1 MIADKTNYNM
11 RTRQSPEAREREP
24 VAIGDFFGHVPK
36 PKPTSKRTQTKI
48 DAQIAIDARAD
59 AADKPKPRK
68 RVAEKPV
75 VAVYDYNRYEDLP
88 ARVRDLIEAYL
99 AIEKTDAKAAGSLG
113 FMTRA
118 LAIATLPHK
127 RVQDH
132 RFMRKNGDFT
142 LTMLTAHPDGLPYGT
157 LPRLLLTW
165 VCSEAV
171 RTGEPV
177 LSLGPTL
184 AAYLRELGLKNTGG
198 ARGDITRLKHAMTTL
213 FSSIISCRYEGRDS
227 WALQN
232 VLLADRVEWWQ
243 PQDREDAGAWQ
254 SKLHLSRP
262 FFKECVDHPVPV
274 NLVAMKALRHSPLAL
289 DIYVWMTHRM
299 SYLSKRT
306 VIPWFSLSAQFGASY
321 AQNDQGL
328 RDFKRAFLRELKHVV
343 TIYTEARISTSEHGL
358 VLYPS
363 PTHVPPRITKQQ
375 AILPFLD

>member
-1 MIADKTNYNM
+1 MMTKNHSSTGDLDRSSYVDPHAEERNRYYREMIAEGFLPEDARMIADKTNYNM

-142 LTMLTAHPDGLPYGT
+142 LTMLTAHPDGLPMA
-157 LPRLLLTW
+157 P
-165 VCSEAV
+165 CPA
-171 RTGEPV
+171 
-177 LSLGPTL
+177 
-184 AAYLRELGLKNTGG
+184 
-198 ARGDITRLKHAMTTL
+198 
-213 FSSIISCRYEGRDS
+213 C
-227 WALQN
+227 
-232 VLLADRVEWWQ
+232 
-243 PQDREDAGAWQ
+243 
-254 SKLHLSRP
+254 
-262 FFKECVDHPVPV
+262 C
-274 NLVAMKALRHSPLAL
+274 
-289 DIYVWMTHRM
+289 
-299 SYLSKRT
+299 
-306 VIPWFSLSAQFGASY
+306 
-321 AQNDQGL
+321 
-328 RDFKRAFLRELKHVV
+328 
-343 TIYTEARISTSEHGL
+343 
-358 VLYPS
+358 
-363 PTHVPPRITKQQ
+363 
-375 AILPFLD
+375 